1 MTSVPW
7 WQSATI
13 YQVYPRSFQDS
24 NGDGIGDLRGIIRR
38 IPYLSSLGIGAVWI
52 SPFYPSPMKDFG
64 YDISDYCGI
73 DPLFGSMADFDE
85 LLAKLHAN
93 KLKLIL
99 DFVPNH
105 TSGQHPWFADSKSS
119 KASPKRDWYIWRDPT
134 PNGGPPNNWLSEF
147 GGSAWT
153 FDEATSQYYHHA
165 FLDAQPDLNWRNPQ
179 VRAAMFEAM
188 RFWLRKG
195 VDGFRVDV
203 MWHLMKDKM
212 FRDNPPNP
220 DYDERRPPHERF
232 QQVYSAGVD
241 EVHDVVRDMRTVVDE
256 FGDRLL
262 VGEIYLPL
270 ERLVSYY
277 GSALDGAHL
286 PFNFSLLTAPWN
298 AAEIANLVARYESLL
313 PHGAWPNWV
322 LGNHDRPRIASR
334 IGTEQARVAA
344 MLLLTLRGTP
354 TLYYGDEIG
363 LPQVDIPPSRIRDP
377 FEINVPGKG
386 VGRDGARTPM
396 QWSDEPFSGFSGIE
410 PWLPLAPGWERQNVE
425 RQSKDLSSMLS
436 LYRRLL
442 NLRKSSLTLQ
452 HGKYREISSA
462 DNVFLFERSF
472 EDETVLVALNFGSDS
487 ISDLPLPGSAEILC
501 STHGDRAGEKMLGR
515 ASLRAHEGVVFTTAD
530 RRGR

>member
-38 IPYLSSLGIGAVWI
+38 IPYLSSVGIDAVWI

-64 YDISDYCGI
+64 YDVSDYCGI
-73 DPLFGSMADFDE
+73 DSLFGSMADFDE
-85 LLAKLHAN
+85 LLAELRAH

-105 TSGQHPWFADSKSS
+105 TSDQHPWFVESKSS
-119 KASPKRDWYIWRDPT
+119 KTSPKRDWYIWRDSASD
-134 PNGGPPNNWLSEF
+134 GGSPNNWLSEF

-153 FDEATSQYYHHA
+153 FDAATSQYYHHA
-165 FLDAQPDLNWRNPQ
+165 FLDTQPDLNWRNPQ
-179 VRAAMFEAM
+179 VRVAMFDAM
-188 RFWLRKG
+188 RFWLCKG
-195 VDGFRVDV
+195 VDGFRIDV
-203 MWHLMKDKM
+203 MWHLMKDEM
-212 FRDNPPNP
+212 FRDNPSNP
-220 DYDERRPPHERF
+220 DYDECRPPHERF
-232 QQVYSAGVD
+232 LQIHSAGVD
-241 EVHDVVRDMRTVVDE
+241 EVHDVVRDMRAVVDE
-256 FGDRLL
+256 FDDRLL
-262 VGEIYLPL
+262 IGEIYLPL

-286 PFNFSLLTAPWN
+286 PFNFSLLTAPWA

-313 PHGAWPNWV
+313 PDGAWPNWV
-322 LGNHDRPRIASR
+322 LGNHDRPRIAGR

-354 TLYYGDEIG
+354 TLYYADEIG

-396 QWSDEPFSGFSGIE
+396 QWSDEPFAGFSEIE
-410 PWLPLAPGWERQNVE
+410 PWLPLAPGWERQNVKS
-425 RQSKDLSSMLS
+425 QSRDTLSMLS

-442 NLRKSSLTLQ
+442 SLRKSSWALQ
-452 HGKYREISSA
+452 QGKYREISSA
-462 DNVFLFERSF
+462 DNVFVFERSF
-472 EDETVLVALNFGSDS
+472 EGETVLVALNFGTYS
-487 ISDLPLPGSAEILC
+487 ISGLPLPGSAEILC
-501 STHGDRAGEKMLGR
+501 STHGDRVGEKMSGVTN
-515 ASLRAHEGVVFTTAD
+515 LRAHEGVIFTTAGRRD
-530 RRGR
+530 R